1 MVSRL
6 VLGCGST
13 GHALVESLL
22 DRRGEL
28 FVLDGDESRVES
40 LRNEKVAAEV
50 RDVTDPESFRDLDDD
65 YDVVIVAGELAGV
78 NRRAAE
84 AAREV
89 YPDAK
94 LLAYLGFEATEE
106 DLRALE
112 SMTDHLVEPGTA
124 VIEHVDEVA
133 MSGQT
138 DRLQSLRS
146 TLEGIDGT
154 LGVFMH
160 DNPDPD
166 AIAAAVGLTRIAE
179 NFGVAA
185 DACYFGEISHQENR
199 AFVNLLDLELRKV
212 EPETD
217 IDYDA
222 IALVDHSAP
231 GVNDQ
236 LDPET
241 DVEIIVDHHP
251 RKGETNAAFDDVRE
265 EMGAASSIIVEYVRG
280 FGLDIETD
288 VATALLYGIRV
299 DTKDFAREVT
309 ADDFEAG
316 AWLLPVSDTDVLER
330 IESPSI
336 SGDTFDTIA
345 RAIRDRELDGS
356 VLASCVGQIS
366 DRDTLSQAADRLLTM
381 RGVTVTFVYG
391 YTEGTIYASARARGK
406 DVDLG
411 EAMREAFDDIGSAGG
426 HADMA
431 GAQLPL
437 GLFDQVGED
446 AEQTLTEMVEDVVAT
461 RFFEAIRGE

>member
-6 VLGCGST
+6 VLGCGTT
-13 GHALVESLL
+13 GHALVESLV
-22 DRRGEL
+22 DKRGEL

-50 RDVTDPESFRDLDDD
+50 RDVTDPDSFRDLEAD
-65 YDVVIVAGELAGV
+65 YDVVIVAGELAGE

-94 LLAYLGFEATEE
+94 LLAYLGFEASEE

-112 SMTDHLVEPGTA
+112 SLAAQLVEPGT
-124 VIEHVDEVA
+124 VVLDHVDEVA
-133 MSGQT
+133 MSGHT
-138 DRLQSLRS
+138 ERLQSLRS
-146 TLEGIDGT
+146 TLKGIEGT

-166 AIAAAVGLTRIAE
+166 AIAAAVGLTRIAA
-179 NFGVAA
+179 NFGVEAE
-185 DACYFGEISHQENR
+185 ACYFGEISHQENR
-199 AFVNLLDLELRKV
+199 AFVNLLDLELRDV
-212 EPETD
+212 EPGED
-217 IDYDA
+217 LDYDA

-241 DVEIIVDHHP
+241 DVDIIVDHHP
-251 RKGETNAAFDDVRE
+251 RKGDTDAAFDDVRE
-265 EMGAASSIIVEYVRG
+265 GMGAASTIIVEYVRG
-280 FGLDIETD
+280 FGLEAETD
-288 VATALLYGIRV
+288 IATALLYGIRV
-299 DTKDFAREVT
+299 DTNDFAREIT
-309 ADDFEAG
+309 TDDFEAG
-316 AWLLPVSDTDVLER
+316 AWLLPRADTDVLER

-336 SGDTFDTIA
+336 SGDTLDTIA

-366 DRDTLSQAADRLLTM
+366 DRDTLAQAADRLLAM

-406 DVDLG
+406 DIDLG
-411 EAMREAFDDIGSAGG
+411 EALREAFDDIGSAGG

-437 GLFDQVGED
+437 GLFDQVGEE